1 MPKYIIDSNDDLTKF
16 TIVKDND
23 PLVLEGDMIPFI
35 ELDKINDLIDYN
47 QDKHNNIKTTV
58 ILHHIHDAI
67 KDMISSGNIS
77 RAEARILIN
86 NLNLFNTQTNKGF
99 YGKFTKLQKEYI
111 TKNTKELTHSHTWVK
126 TKANKNDPETIAP
139 VGKYTHIFQDTGIT
153 PQKLLGEIEVVATA
167 ATAWDPASSI
177 KHDFIWPAVGTTI
190 SLTDNFLTMIGYENV
205 ELIEIERLGGT
216 SDNLNPLNLN
226 NDEDWEKIKEI
237 FNINIVIKLPS
248 GTKETYDSWEKIKDL
263 IGGNTKKNKKLKN
276 RVNKDKKAE
285 LIYFKGFGDT
295 FQGIF
300 YILASQ
306 IEGWDE
312 WCTFQTLDFPLFALI
327 TAFRNY
333 PVIFKGPK
341 DKGCFS
347 ILEYLPLAPNK
358 MQEIKYNKATQNII
372 YHKIF

>member
-126 TKANKNDPETIAP
+126 TKANKNDPEPIAP
-139 VGKYTHIFQDTGIT
+139 
-153 PQKLLGEIEVVATA
+153 
-167 ATAWDPASSI
+167 
-177 KHDFIWPAVGTTI
+177 
-190 SLTDNFLTMIGYENV
+190 
-205 ELIEIERLGGT
+205 
-216 SDNLNPLNLN
+216 
-226 NDEDWEKIKEI
+226 
-237 FNINIVIKLPS
+237 
-248 GTKETYDSWEKIKDL
+248 
-263 IGGNTKKNKKLKN
+263 
-276 RVNKDKKAE
+276 
-285 LIYFKGFGDT
+285 
-295 FQGIF
+295 
-300 YILASQ
+300 
-306 IEGWDE
+306 
-312 WCTFQTLDFPLFALI
+312 
-327 TAFRNY
+327 
-333 PVIFKGPK
+333 
-341 DKGCFS
+341 
-347 ILEYLPLAPNK
+347 
-358 MQEIKYNKATQNII
+358 
-372 YHKIF
+372 